1 MATGILPVEK
11 RLFEGPQLALETHG
25 QDAHATTR
33 RLLTRFLPENMRRIL
48 KIVLGILLIIL
59 GVLALLTPLTPGS
72 WLALIGLEIL
82 GLRILL
88 ERKIISLLPQ
98 KYRQKARK
106 LIERKMK
113 KP

>member
-1 MATGILPVEK
+1 
-11 RLFEGPQLALETHG
+11 
-25 QDAHATTR
+25 
-33 RLLTRFLPENMRRIL
+33 MRRAL
-48 KIVLGILLIIL
+48 KIILGILLILI

-88 ERKIISLLPQ
+88 ERKIISLLPH
-98 KYRQKARK
+98 KYRRK
-106 LIERKMK
+106 VRNLFKRKVK

>member
-1 MATGILPVEK
+1 
-11 RLFEGPQLALETHG
+11 
-25 QDAHATTR
+25 
-33 RLLTRFLPENMRRIL
+33 MRRTL

-88 ERKIISLLPQ
+88 ERKIISIVPH
-98 KYRQKARK
+98 KYRRK
-106 LIERKMK
+106 VRNFLRRKISHRGHRGRRENGSDTD
-113 KP
+113 

>member
-1 MATGILPVEK
+1 M
-11 RLFEGPQLALETHG
+11 
-25 QDAHATTR
+25 
-33 RLLTRFLPENMRRIL
+33 
-48 KIVLGILLIIL
+48 VLV
-59 GVLALLTPLTPGS
+59 GVFALLTPLTPGS

-98 KYRQKARK
+98 KYRQKARDM
-106 LIERKMK
+106 LQRKVK